1 MAEKSLKVLSRVLA
15 DGLFGNVG
23 GSTQST
29 TNTVNVLN
37 RGFETFV
44 ISIRKAR
51 SKHEEGQIVGRELEA
66 LKTSLALP
74 KLSMGQMKD
83 YLCRTILCHLLGY
96 DVDFG
101 AIHAVKLAQQGTL
114 LEKRTGYLA
123 CCLLLNREH
132 ELTLLLINTIQKD
145 LKSSNL
151 LDNMLALSAA
161 GQLVPTEMVP
171 SILPLAIS
179 KLQHQREL
187 VRQKAVLCLHHLQLL
202 APELLA
208 HCQESLERALLD
220 KDPGVMAAAL
230 HSLYHNIQTNPSK
243 HLQSGDMLVSVLQQ
257 LVARKLAAMFEYH
270 NTPAPW
276 LQIHIIKCLSLLT
289 PLDDQLKFKVS
300 TVLKMILQRTS
311 LKEPIAFAVLYE
323 VIQCILKMKADKPVV
338 DEAAEHVKR
347 FLNSSEP
354 NLKFIGVK
362 LLVSL
367 VGLSPEYAIEYQD
380 MIVTS
385 LDHPDPAL
393 QKQMHT
399 VLYGVACLDNVEV
412 VTFRLLQQVDTTSD
426 RFWRADLVAM
436 VTELVHRF
444 PGKRKWE
451 VDTLFTA
458 LQYCGETADRA
469 YISRLRT
476 LVHTRYLSKQSEE
489 TCQKYLVQKCVVALM
504 SAKSSCPLL
513 QIALWILSELCGML
527 QHLEEGR
534 TIGLLTGLLHRP
546 GTPYPVLVGA
556 VTCLQSLV
564 TAQIISQDTLA
575 TTLQDC
581 LDLDL
586 SLVIKQRLSVIE
598 RVCYLKLTL
607 HHYKADCMDTTLTFL
622 DDIVSSHLEAGAMP
636 YTPPHLR
643 HAHKVLCP
651 TGGEALD
658 PGESVYTEDE
668 KEGDSSMT
676 GDRLHTGSTS
686 STHTD
691 GDRDSG
697 FSQSGVKR
705 VWGKQGR
712 LDTPTRPANLE
723 KQENLIEDVDTSKQ
737 DLAKALFGSLQGNKP
752 LEKPVQKIVTG
763 FEDNDSDEEE
773 SPYITKAT
781 SNPGRWSNMNAVA
794 ESKSDVDASLRSDS
808 EHFAQ
813 DMYLDK
819 PTEGL
824 FGPGN
829 SLLNEGVRTDGKVS
843 ENDASASVDVLPTE
857 SNTAG
862 GLIDDNVDMDLNAAL
877 SSILD
882 DTGNEATGL
891 LNRNAFEQKTGDAVL
906 FGAEFNLN
914 FDNSLPSSSHNQSFM
929 STAEHAEEVQSSI
942 YDSD

>member
-51 SKHEEGQIVGRELEA
+51 SKH
-66 LKTSLALP
+66 
-74 KLSMGQMKD
+74 GQMKD

-230 HSLYHNIQTNPSK
+230 HSLYHN
-243 HLQSGDMLVSVLQQ
+243 
-257 LVARKLAAMFEYH
+257 
-270 NTPAPW
+270 
-276 LQIHIIKCLSLLT
+276 
-289 PLDDQLKFKVS
+289 
-300 TVLKMILQRTS
+300 
-311 LKEPIAFAVLYE
+311 
-323 VIQCILKMKADKPVV
+323 IQCILKMKADKPVV

-643 HAHKVLCP
+643 HAHK
-651 TGGEALD
+651 GGEALD

-723 KQENLIEDVDTSKQ
+723 KQE
-737 DLAKALFGSLQGNKP
+737 
-752 LEKPVQKIVTG
+752 PVQKIVTG